1 MSNTTLTSI
10 IVSGTNFDVPRDL
23 FLHLKSLPWC
33 AQTGGGSSVAIEAD
47 PDAFRWLLHYIR
59 HKSLPDSFWEDEDME
74 SLHTLAV
81 VLGMHELVQ
90 FLLCERRAERHL
102 PEHCSGEKRLL
113 STWQSVRGSR
123 KKRSWQNRK
132 AAQGAKRKL
141 DALAA
146 SFLRGSVVRKRA
158 KSYEELVHPSDCV
171 K

>member
-10 IVSGTNFDVPRDL
+10 SVSGTNFDVPRDL

-33 AQTGGGSSVAIEAD
+33 AQTGGGSSVVAIEAD
-47 PDAFRWLLHYIR
+47 PDAFRWLLHYVR

-90 FLLCERRAERHL
+90 FLCERRAERHL
-102 PEHCSGEKRLL
+102 PEHHSGEKRLL

-132 AAQGAKRKL
+132 VQGAKRKL

-146 SFLRGSVVRKRA
+146 SFLRGSVVRKRS